1 DRGRSP
7 PRRGARAR
15 HRRSRCPQ
23 WCGPEYGISRSRRDR
38 SPTRCRCRHDR
49 GRARRGRPSV
59 QRPQPQRRGPDRGRE
74 RHSVLAQPWNSPS
87 RAHRAP
93 RPRARISAV
102 RRGPRRKIDR
112 ARAASRRSGAAIAD
126 TPPHPGRV
134 DPAAWR
140 DQIAPYVR
148 VRLPVGACAKETMT
162 RNPNLPI
169 AAVSDPIK
177 VALLSDDPL
186 LRAGLSSLLAQ
197 LGSIDVVERDS
208 AEVALWDAG
217 VDAGKTLSRL
227 SELRNLPMPVVAVVG
242 DAAHVAPAIAAG
254 ARGVVL
260 RDQVGPGI
268 HAALAAVRSGLTVM
282 DTQLAS
288 SLVPSQPP
296 REPKGRGELTE
307 RERQVVQLLAEGLS
321 NKLIADRLGIS
332 DHTAKFH
339 VNGVMMKLG
348 ASTRTEAVVE
358 AMRRGLIRL

>member
-1 DRGRSP
+1 
-7 PRRGARAR
+7 
-15 HRRSRCPQ
+15 
-23 WCGPEYGISRSRRDR
+23 
-38 SPTRCRCRHDR
+38 
-49 GRARRGRPSV
+49 
-59 QRPQPQRRGPDRGRE
+59 
-74 RHSVLAQPWNSPS
+74 
-87 RAHRAP
+87 
-93 RPRARISAV
+93 
-102 RRGPRRKIDR
+102 
-112 ARAASRRSGAAIAD
+112 
-126 TPPHPGRV
+126 
-134 DPAAWR
+134 
-140 DQIAPYVR
+140 
-148 VRLPVGACAKETMT
+148 MT

-169 AAVSDPIK
+169 VAIGDPIK

-197 LGSIDVVERDS
+197 LGSIDVVERDR

-217 VDAGKTLSRL
+217 TDASKTLSRL
-227 SELRNLPMPVVAVVG
+227 AELRSLPMPVVAVVG

-282 DTQLAS
+282 DTELAS
-288 SLVPSQPP
+288 SLVPNQPPP

-321 NKLIADRLGIS
+321 NKLVADRLGIS

-358 AMRRGLIRL
+358 AVRRGLIKL